1 MPADKIYRHPENG
14 AVAVKTGYCWPGFW
28 LSILWLIHRRLWREA
43 SLIVLAGLAL
53 SLVGHFLFGE
63 DNLRNSIY
71 YACWIFSLS
80 LLIGLHGNSW
90 IEKRLRAVGYRLSGE
105 EPSSR

>member
-1 MPADKIYRHPENG
+1 MPGYNIYQHPEKG
-14 AVAVKTGYCWPGFW
+14 PVVVRVGYCWPGFW
-28 LSILWLIHRRLWREA
+28 LSIFWLIHRRLWREA

-71 YACWIFSLS
+71 YASWIFSLS
-80 LLIGLHGNSW
+80 LLIGLRGNAW
-90 IEKRLRAVGYRLSGE
+90 IEKKLLAEGYRLS
-105 EPSSR
+105 